1 VKLAPW
7 QQAVADHPARFKI
20 ITAGR
25 RSGKTYL
32 SIRQLCWYA
41 RIPNRDVFY
50 ITSSYRAA
58 KMIVWKLLK
67 NRLDDLRWIKKINE
81 SELSIT
87 LKNNSTISL
96 KGSENIH
103 ALRGIALHYA
113 VIDEAAFCDPDLFPE
128 VIRPALADNQ
138 GDAMFISTP
147 AGKSNYFYDLYMA
160 AQETDNWAT
169 WQLTTLEAG
178 MVPRGEILAARN
190 DMTDSQFRQEFEA
203 SFEDVGSRIAY
214 AFTREQNVQ
223 PYDQPLPKELC
234 IGIDFN
240 LNPISASVLARSGE
254 TLHVIDEIEIYSSNT
269 DELVQEI
276 NNRYPNHK
284 IYAFPDPSGS
294 RSQTS
299 SAGRSDHIILQ
310 NAGFAV
316 KAPRKHDP
324 VKDRINALNARFCN
338 AAGAVNLW
346 VDPKCKR
353 TIECL
358 EKHSYKPGTQVPDK
372 DSGYDHLWDAL
383 SYCVAYLHPIRRPA
397 PVHRPTSWGTRVT
410 L

>member
-1 VKLAPW
+1 MVP
-7 QQAVADHPARFKI
+7 
-20 ITAGR
+20 
-25 RSGKTYL
+25 
-32 SIRQLCWYA
+32 
-41 RIPNRDVFY
+41 
-50 ITSSYRAA
+50 
-58 KMIVWKLLK
+58 
-67 NRLDDLRWIKKINE
+67 E
-81 SELSIT
+81 SEIES
-87 LKNNSTISL
+87 
-96 KGSENIH
+96 
-103 ALRGIALHYA
+103 
-113 VIDEAAFCDPDLFPE
+113 
-128 VIRPALADNQ
+128 
-138 GDAMFISTP
+138 
-147 AGKSNYFYDLYMA
+147 
-160 AQETDNWAT
+160 
-169 WQLTTLEAG
+169 
-178 MVPRGEILAARN
+178 ARN
-190 DMTDSQFRQEFEA
+190 DMTESQFRQEFEA
-203 SFEDVGSRIAY
+203 SFEDIGSRIAY
-214 AFTREQNVQ
+214 AFTREQNVKS
-223 PYDQPLPKELC
+223 YDQPPPKELC

-276 NNRYPNHK
+276 KNRYPNQK
-284 IYAFPDPSGS
+284 IFAFPDPSGS

-324 VKDRINALNARFCN
+324 VKDRINALNARFVN

-397 PVHRPTSWGTRVT
+397 PRS
-410 L
+410 